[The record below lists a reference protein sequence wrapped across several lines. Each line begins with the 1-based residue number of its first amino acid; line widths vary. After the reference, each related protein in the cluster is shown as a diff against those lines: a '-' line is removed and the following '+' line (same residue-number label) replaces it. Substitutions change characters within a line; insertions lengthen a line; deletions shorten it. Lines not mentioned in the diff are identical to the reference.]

1 MEDWTMW
8 ADIEDSNV
16 RTVWNCASCD
26 KLTYCAPS
34 IGTPGVPL
42 FCSCGND
49 LLYVRT
55 EVHIIGKRD
64 ETIL

>member
-1 MEDWTMW
+1 MW
-8 ADIEDSNV
+8 ADIEDDNI

-26 KLTYCAPS
+26 KLTYCAPG
-34 IGTPGVPL
+34 IETPV
-42 FCSCGND
+42 CSCGID

-55 EVHIIGKRD
+55 EVHIIGKKD